1 MKLFQCQAC
10 DQPVTFE
17 ATACESCARQLGY
30 ACAVHEVSALEPV
43 ALSSH
48 PAMGGA

>member
-1 MKLFQCQAC
+1 MKIFQCQAC

-30 ACAVHEVSALEPV
+30 TCMVHEVSALEPQG
-43 ALSSH
+43 ASAH
-48 PAMGGA
+48 PLM